1 MKYTTHWP
9 EIINKNIHP
18 TNILKEIHKK
28 IIQLQRE
35 PSSSYLQL
43 VMSADKIGK
52 KVNVIVRDKYVN
64 NKMQIIFIKLSDG
77 WSSVWAAIET
87 KNMLYEYLED
97 DKRIHVGSKLSI
109 CLWNLH
115 PISNILD
122 FNSKGK

>member
-1 MKYTTHWP
+1 MEVP

-35 PSSSYLQL
+35 PISSYLQL

-77 WSSVWAAIET
+77 
-87 KNMLYEYLED
+87 
-97 DKRIHVGSKLSI
+97 
-109 CLWNLH
+109 
-115 PISNILD
+115 
-122 FNSKGK
+122 